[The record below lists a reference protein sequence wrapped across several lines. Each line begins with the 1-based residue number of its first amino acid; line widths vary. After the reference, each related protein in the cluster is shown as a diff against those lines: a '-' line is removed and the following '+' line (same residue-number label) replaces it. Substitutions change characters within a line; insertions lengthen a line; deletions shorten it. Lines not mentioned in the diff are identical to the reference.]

1 VAARGDVL
9 PAPSI
14 TRKRVDRYVTQPLG
28 AVPNAGPVEL
38 TDWERETVAL
48 AARGLS
54 DDESADRMVIA
65 RGPRERA
72 STGRRP
78 SPAPV
83 IAPNSSTAPTSRDWA
98 HRSAERGAVRA
109 GCTEAGQRRSA
120 EGCRAT

>member
-1 VAARGDVL
+1 MAARGDVL

-54 DDESADRMVIA
+54 DDESADHMMISPRTA
-65 RGPRERA
+65 RTR
-72 STGRRP
+72 
-78 SPAPV
+78 
-83 IAPNSSTAPTSRDWA
+83 IN
-98 HRSAERGAVRA
+98 
-109 GCTEAGQRRSA
+109 
-120 EGCRAT
+120 RATAEPRACDRTQLVDSAHESGLGTSLG